1 MAWRFFKTLLFT
13 VLVPGTVAGWLP
25 QWLLEEQRRLVLHPL
40 HVWHY
45 AGLAVL
51 AAGVTIYLWCA
62 RDFMVK
68 GLGTPAPISA
78 PKVLVVKGLYRW
90 VRNPMYIGV
99 LLVIL
104 GQAIFWG
111 SRIVF
116 VYLIGVALLFEMF
129 VVLYEEPVL
138 RARFGEPY
146 EAYRRQVHRWIPR
159 PPRSS
164 PGNRHRGDGV
174 FLASE

>member
-68 GLGTPAPISA
+68 GLGTPAPVSA
-78 PKVLVVKGLYRW
+78 PKMLVINGLYRW
-90 VRNPMYIGV
+90 VRNPMYSGV

-104 GQAIFWG
+104 GQAIFYG

-146 EAYRRQVHRWIPR
+146 EAYRREVRRWIPH
-159 PPRSS
+159 PPRTSAD
-164 PGNRHRGDGV
+164 NRHR
-174 FLASE
+174 E

>member
-1 MAWRFFKTLLFT
+1 VAWRFFKTLLFT

-40 HVWHY
+40 PVWHY

-51 AAGVTIYLWCA
+51 GAGVTIYLWCA

-68 GLGTPAPISA
+68 GLGTPAPVSA
-78 PKVLVVKGLYRW
+78 PKMLVINGLYRW
-90 VRNPMYIGV
+90 VRNPMYSGV

-104 GQAIFWG
+104 GQAIFYG

-129 VVLYEEPVL
+129 VFLYEEPVL

-146 EAYRRQVHRWIPR
+146 EAYRREERRWIPH
-159 PPRSS
+159 PPRK
-164 PGNRHRGDGV
+164 PADNRHREWL
-174 FLASE
+174 FSPRK